1 MEHQHSEEELKNIA
15 KQLSCPE
22 GEHGIKT
29 GEMMHASNIGMIT
42 SAIEAV
48 HLKRN
53 ETVLEIGHGNGG
65 HIAQLLS
72 KAENLK
78 YYGADISETMITEA
92 EKINQDFVDK
102 GTVRF
107 ELTDGATLP
116 FKNNQFDKIFTVNTL
131 YFWSNPS
138 EYLNEIKRT
147 LKPNGIFALCFA
159 DKTFMQNLPFTS
171 YGFTLYEVEKVKELL
186 ESAGFKIKNIL
197 KKTELI
203 KSKTGEQV
211 EREYY
216 VITSTNASQ

>member
-1 MEHQHSEEELKNIA
+1 MEHQHSEEELNNIA

-29 GEMMHASNIGMIT
+29 GEMMHASNLGMT
-42 SAIEAV
+42 SSAINALNLQN
-48 HLKRN
+48 HDI
-53 ETVLEIGHGNGG
+53 VLEIGHGNGG

-72 KAENLK
+72 KAENLR
-78 YYGADISETMITEA
+78 YYGADISETIIVEA

-102 GTVRF
+102 GTVHF
-107 ELTDGATLP
+107 ELTDGVTLP
-116 FKNNQFDKIFTVNTL
+116 FENNQFDKIFTVNTI

-138 EYLNEIKRT
+138 KYLNEIKRT
-147 LKPNGIFALCFA
+147 LKPNGILALCFA

-186 ESAGFKIKNIL
+186 ESAGFKIKNTL
-197 KKTELI
+197 KKTEQVQ
-203 KSKTGEQV
+203 SKTGEQV

-216 VITSTNASQ
+216 VVTATA

>member
-1 MEHQHSEEELKNIA
+1 MEHQHSEEDLKNIA

-29 GEMMHASNIGMIT
+29 GEMMHASNLGMT
-42 SAIEAV
+42 SSAIDA
-48 HLKRN
+48 LN
-53 ETVLEIGHGNGG
+53 LQNNNTILEIGHGNGG

-78 YYGADISETMITEA
+78 YYGADISETIIAEA

-102 GTVRF
+102 GIVHF
-107 ELTDGATLP
+107 ELTDGDTLP
-116 FKNNQFDKIFTVNTL
+116 FESNQFDKIFTVNTI
-131 YFWSNPS
+131 YFWGNPS
-138 EYLNEIKRT
+138 KYLNEIKHT
-147 LKPNGIFALCFA
+147 LKPTGILALCFA

-171 YGFTLYEVEKVKELL
+171 YGFTLYEVEKVQELL
-186 ESAGFKIKNIL
+186 ESAGFKIKNTL
-197 KKTELI
+197 KKTEQL

-216 VITSTNASQ
+216 VVTATA